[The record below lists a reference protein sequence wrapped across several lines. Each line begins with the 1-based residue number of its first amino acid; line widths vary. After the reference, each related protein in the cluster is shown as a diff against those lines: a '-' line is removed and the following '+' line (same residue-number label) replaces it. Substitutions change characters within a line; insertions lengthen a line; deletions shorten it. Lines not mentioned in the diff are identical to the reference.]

1 MKVSVI
7 TDTAADLPSDI
18 IKKKNIGIVPHII
31 SFKDNAY
38 KLGEDISFLDYYKIL
53 DNLKTIPD
61 TASPEPASFHR
72 IFKEKL
78 EEEKSDY
85 IFCVTVSAELSAT
98 YSSAI
103 IAAKKIGEKV
113 ILIDS
118 EAASGLQGLIAL
130 NIMKLAEKGHSIE
143 EILDSVVRMKKES
156 VLTAGFHTLENIYK
170 FGRLK
175 SKSVL
180 LLTKFLKVKP
190 ILILEGKKFLKL
202 KFPGFFTESSM
213 LKRIERTALKKI
225 NKNLVFDMVVSHVD
239 NIEGAKKL
247 QEKVKKKIK
256 IKNEYIT
263 LATPLVGTHTGW
275 KTVILSLVPSI

>member
-1 MKVSVI
+1 MKICVI
-7 TDTAADLPSDI
+7 TDTAADLPANI
-18 IKKKNIGIVPHII
+18 IKRNNIGIVPHTI
-31 SFKDNAY
+31 SFKSNSF
-38 KLGEDISFLDYYKIL
+38 KLGEDISFIDYYKIL
-53 DNLKTIPD
+53 DDLTTIPD
-61 TASPEPASFHR
+61 TASPEPAYFFN

-78 EEEKSDY
+78 EEEKTNY
-85 IFCVTVSAELSAT
+85 VFCVTVSADLSAT
-98 YSSAI
+98 YSSAK
-103 IAAKKIGEKV
+103 IATKKIGDRV

-130 NIMKLAEKGHSIE
+130 NILKLSEKGYSLD
-143 EILDSVVRMKKES
+143 EILNSVVKMKKES

-190 ILILEGKKFLKL
+190 ILVLEGKKFLKL

-213 LKRIERTALKKI
+213 LKRIVRTALKKI

-247 QEKVKKKIK
+247 VEKVKRKIT

-263 LATPLVGTHTGW
+263 FATPLVGTHTGW

>member
-1 MKVSVI
+1 MKISVI
-7 TDTAADLPSDI
+7 TDTAADLPAEI
-18 IKKKNIGIVPHII
+18 IKKNDIGIVPHTI
-31 SFKDNAY
+31 SFKKNSF
-38 KLGEDISFLDYYKIL
+38 KLGEDISFIDYYKIL

-61 TASPEPASFHR
+61 TASPEPAYFFN

-78 EEEKSDY
+78 EENKTNY
-85 IFCVTVSAELSAT
+85 VFCVTVSAELSAT
-98 YSSAI
+98 YSSAK
-103 IAAKKIGEKV
+103 IAARKIGGNV

-130 NIMKLAEKGHSIE
+130 NIVKLAEKGVSIE
-143 EILDSVVRMKKES
+143 EIQDSVAKMKKES

-175 SKSVL
+175 SKSIL

-190 ILILEGKKFLKL
+190 ILVLEEKKFLKL
-202 KFPGFFTESSM
+202 KFPGFFSEANM
-213 LKRIERTALKKI
+213 LNRIEKTALKKI

-247 QEKVKKKIK
+247 IDKIKKKIR

-263 LATPLVGTHTGW
+263 FATPLVGTHTGW
-275 KTVILSLVPSI
+275 KTIILSLV